1 MFVGLGYGTFMSN
14 GQAVTVKI
22 VPVHRIGVATS
33 TYFIA
38 LDMGLGFGPYILGA
52 IKEMVGYTSMFHV
65 TVVVA
70 LLAFVAYYFLYGR
83 YVGTE
88 KDLSLKLALKKN
100 KSETVNVN
108 GKLSITLAIFLTI
121 T

>member
-38 LDMGLGFGPYILGA
+38 LDVGLGFGPYILGA
-52 IKEMVGYTSMFHV
+52 IKRGSRLYKHV
-65 TVVVA
+65 PCNCCSCPCC
-70 LLAFVAYYFLYGR
+70 F
-83 YVGTE
+83 
-88 KDLSLKLALKKN
+88 
-100 KSETVNVN
+100 
-108 GKLSITLAIFLTI
+108 
-121 T
+121 

>member
-38 LDMGLGFGPYILGA
+38 LDMGLGFGPLIFLGA
-52 IKEMVGYTSMFHV
+52 VKEVVGYT
-65 TVVVA
+65 
-70 LLAFVAYYFLYGR
+70 R
-83 YVGTE
+83 YV
-88 KDLSLKLALKKN
+88 SM
-100 KSETVNVN
+100 
-108 GKLSITLAIFLTI
+108 
-121 T
+121 

>member
-1 MFVGLGYGTFMSN
+1 MAYTLLSAVFVGLGYGTFMSN

-52 IKEMVGYTSMFHV
+52 IKEVDWLYKHVPCYCCSSTSCIRWRIISSMAV
-65 TVVVA
+65 M
-70 LLAFVAYYFLYGR
+70 
-83 YVGTE
+83 
-88 KDLSLKLALKKN
+88 
-100 KSETVNVN
+100 
-108 GKLSITLAIFLTI
+108 
-121 T
+121 